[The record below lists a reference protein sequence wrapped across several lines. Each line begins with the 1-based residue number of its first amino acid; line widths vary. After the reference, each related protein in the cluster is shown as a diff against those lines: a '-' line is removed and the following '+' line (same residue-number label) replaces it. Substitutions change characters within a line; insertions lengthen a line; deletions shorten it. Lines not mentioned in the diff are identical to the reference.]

1 MKIRHL
7 ALAVAASLCASQ
19 SFALG
24 IAASKAATLKLN
36 VSGATAADIQFANYI
51 TQVCT
56 PGTLDTFRNPADNSR
71 AFSCSIAAGEIAGVA
86 GGTSALFRKESGGSA
101 TGVTPII
108 NNTTLN
114 GIDLDTCVLSA
125 TPNLWT
131 CSNTT
136 IQVPA
141 ELGISDVEP
150 ELFTITANSIGP
162 ITDPNG
168 VGQLTVSSVN
178 AQTFGIVVTPDLRNA
193 LQGAQGLTV
202 GSDDVSQMPS
212 LSSAIIAN
220 IFSARMA
227 NWSTLVNDSG
237 VALNA
242 TGAGQQTVSNAVEV
256 CMRAPGS
263 GTQAQFNAFYMGNS
277 CAYRGASN
285 FQFVGLGTAADGNGI
300 VNDIV
305 RRQVGP
311 VLSPPPYI
319 HHGVGSSDVGKC
331 MTQIAAANRTAIGVQ
346 SLEKVAE
353 TLTDRNNFKYIAVDG
368 VAPTLENVQA
378 GLYRNWASLSIQ
390 WRNDV
395 LSGIKLGAAQKFV
408 ELAQAVTPVA
418 DFNAALQA
426 APVAIPTILDATDP
440 SGRANVGTLAFA
452 GKSGNPNITT
462 GFDPAAPLF
471 GFDKAAGLGNPSS
484 CAVPR
489 LVANQKVDVSYSN

>member
-1 MKIRHL
+1 MKIRNL

-19 SFALG
+19 AFALG
-24 IAASKAATLKLN
+24 IVASKNATLKLN
-36 VSGATAADIQFANYI
+36 VSGATAADIQFSNYI

-136 IQVPA
+136 LQVPS

-150 ELFTITANSIGP
+150 ELFTITANSIGA

-168 VGQLTVSSVN
+168 VGQLNVSSVN

-193 LQGAQGLTV
+193 LQAAQGLVV
-202 GSDDVSQMPS
+202 GSDDVANMPS
-212 LSSAIIAN
+212 LSSALIAN
-220 IFSARMA
+220 IFASRMA
-227 NWSTLVNDSG
+227 NWGTLVDSTG
-237 VALNA
+237 TGINA
-242 TGAGQQTVSNAVEV
+242 TAVKTNSNAVEV
-256 CMRAPGS
+256 CLRAPGS

-277 CAYRGASN
+277 CLYRGASSK
-285 FQFVGLGTAADGNGI
+285 QFLGFSTPPDGNGI
-300 VNDIV
+300 NNDIV

-311 VLSPPPYI
+311 VLTPPPYI
-319 HHGVGSSDVGKC
+319 HAGVGSSDVGKC

-346 SLEKVAE
+346 SMEKVAE
-353 TLTDRNNFKYIAVDG
+353 TLTDRNNFKYVAVDG
-368 VAPTLENVQA
+368 VAPTLENMQA

-395 LSGIKLGAAQKFV
+395 LSGIKLAAAQKFV
-408 ELAQAVTPVA
+408 ELAQAMGPVA
-418 DFNAALQA
+418 DFNASLKA
-426 APVAIPTILDATDP
+426 APLAIPAILDATDA
-440 SGRANVGTLAFA
+440 SGRADVGTLAFA
-452 GKSGNPNITT
+452 GKSGNPSIL
-462 GFDPAAPLF
+462 GGWDAAEPLF
-471 GFDKAAGLGNPSS
+471 AFDKATGLGNPSS
-484 CAVPR
+484 CAAAR
-489 LVANQKVDVSYSN
+489 LVSGQKVDVSYSN